1 MRVRPLR
8 WRTLVITVAVS
19 FGLSLAFTWSWLR
32 GGATPV
38 DVPWTTLPV
47 ALAASAVVLYLG
59 WAIRQYKRGKRG
71 PVDPQRAVRTV
82 LLAQASAYA
91 GALLSGVYGGYAFS
105 LVPDWAHEPR
115 REIAIAAGLC
125 AVGGIAMLIAG
136 AVAEWWCRIGPLDDD
151 DAPEG
156 PAAGVAH

>member
-1 MRVRPLR
+1 APSPTLPLLSHRQSPCARSRGRDADEGSVRVRPLR

-47 ALAASAVVLYLG
+47 ALAASVVVLYLG

-91 GALLSGVYGGYAFS
+91 GALLSGV
-105 LVPDWAHEPR
+105 
-115 REIAIAAGLC
+115 
-125 AVGGIAMLIAG
+125 
-136 AVAEWWCRIGPLDDD
+136 
-151 DAPEG
+151 
-156 PAAGVAH
+156 